1 MIKAFLKLYET
12 IVLDFFKSNFNNKQ
26 YIHIYIYIYIQGS
39 QRFSTSILSGFF
51 EDEFFGSLSV

>member
-26 YIHIYIYIYIQGS
+26 YIHIYIQGS